1 MNERDTGPESAG
13 QAGPLVARPAL
24 RRRFLSVRTLLSFAI
39 AAALLVL
46 VWFLNDLSVE
56 EILDRLSRANPWLIV
71 AAFVVYWLNFPL
83 RTLRWRVLL
92 NNAVKHEET
101 TPRYTMWG
109 LFQILYISWFVN
121 GVIPLKIGDVYRAY
135 MARANYGTSLTRTLG
150 TVFTERVLD
159 VVTLILIVLVSSV
172 FVLQLPEVGEDVG
185 RIILVAVIALA
196 VLAAAV
202 FAMLLFGSPIFR
214 RFPKRVGEIY
224 ERFHSGVFDSWTWR
238 SGPLL
243 WLLSFAIWSAEMGR
257 LTLVTRAVGLD
268 LGLGTIFF
276 SGAAASLLLAFPT
289 PGGLGAVDGGLIGLL
304 RVAGGVSAGPAGVV
318 AIIDRFISYWCVTVS
333 GAAMFAL
340 TRMKR

>member
-1 MNERDTGPESAG
+1 MNERTAERQGEDPA
-13 QAGPLVARPAL
+13 APLVARPAL

-39 AAALLVL
+39 AAGLLVL
-46 VWFLNDLSVE
+46 VWFLNDLSFE

-71 AAFVVYWLNFPL
+71 AAYVVYALNFPL
-83 RTLRWRVLL
+83 RTLRWRILL
-92 NNAVKHEET
+92 NNAVKHEESS
-101 TPRYTMWG
+101 PRYTMWG

-121 GVIPLKIGDVYRAY
+121 GVIPLKLGDLYRAH
-135 MARANYGTSLTRTLG
+135 MARANYATSLTRTLG

-172 FVLQLPEVGEDVG
+172 FVLQMPEVGEDVG
-185 RIILVAVIALA
+185 RIILVAVVALA

-202 FAMLLFGSPIFR
+202 FAMLLFGSPVFR

-238 SGPLL
+238 SGPFL

-257 LTLVTRAVGLD
+257 LTLVTRSVGLD

-276 SGAAASLLLAFPT
+276 CGAAASLLLAFPT

-304 RVAGGVSAGPAGVV
+304 RVAGGVGAGPAGVV
-318 AIIDRFISYWCVTVS
+318 AIIDRFISYWTVTVT
-333 GAAMFAL
+333 GAVMFAL
-340 TRMKR
+340 TRMRR